1 MTDEESPAAVAP
13 NLAARHKAAAALE
26 TRWARQLSG
35 AALRRVA
42 LADGEDQRVIE
53 AALALT
59 ASGHVRPLLIGR
71 RGRIEAIAEQSGM
84 ALTDAV
90 EVRDP
95 ADEVDGPLILELKR
109 ALAEARRAVD
119 DGEAAR
125 LAADPI
131 VVGALLLRTG
141 AVDACIA
148 GATRSTS
155 DVIRAGLRIVGLAR
169 GVSSVSS
176 SFLMLLANG
185 SPVAYGDCAVM
196 PEPNAEDLAQIA
208 IATAATFERL
218 TGETARVAMLSFS
231 TRGSADLP
239 SAIRVRHAVDEVRR
253 IAPGL
258 AVDGELQ
265 FDAAVSTEVAA
276 AKAPDSQ
283 IAGKANVF
291 VFPNLDAGNIAY
303 KITQYIG
310 GAAAYGPVLQGLAR
324 PFNDLSRGASAAD
337 IAVLARISAL
347 QSLPQLDR

>member
-1 MTDEESPAAVAP
+1 
-13 NLAARHKAAAALE
+13 
-26 TRWARQLSG
+26 
-35 AALRRVA
+35 
-42 LADGEDQRVIE
+42 
-53 AALALT
+53 
-59 ASGHVRPLLIGR
+59 
-71 RGRIEAIAEQSGM
+71 
-84 ALTDAV
+84 
-90 EVRDP
+90 
-95 ADEVDGPLILELKR
+95 
-109 ALAEARRAVD
+109 
-119 DGEAAR
+119 
-125 LAADPI
+125 
-131 VVGALLLRTG
+131 
-141 AVDACIA
+141 
-148 GATRSTS
+148 
-155 DVIRAGLRIVGLAR
+155 
-169 GVSSVSS
+169 
-176 SFLMLLANG
+176 MLLANG

-310 GAAAYGPVLQGLAR
+310 GAAAYGSVLQGLAR